1 MIQCPVAA
9 PSPRCY
15 VPREP
20 LDFGLVRTAGETD
33 RFVGAH
39 RQAPALPSQSDS
51 RPSIA
56 TSVILRESQKLA
68 LDEER
73 LRIRREEGKSV
84 SVTELMREAIDEW
97 LAKRRGGPGN
107 FGAAADVFVEG
118 MKREGMKRYKKK
130 RRR

>member
-1 MIQCPVAA
+1 M
-9 PSPRCY
+9 
-15 VPREP
+15 
-20 LDFGLVRTAGETD
+20 
-33 RFVGAH
+33 
-39 RQAPALPSQSDS
+39 
-51 RPSIA
+51 
-56 TSVILRESQKLA
+56 RESQKLA

-97 LAKRRGGPGN
+97 LAQRRGGPGN

-118 MKREGMKRYKKK
+118 MKRYKKK